1 MKKIVIIT
9 TLFLISSCNISKNNV
24 SDSCKTYLQFIEK
37 NWIKNEDQTFAFKG
51 NPNYWNADKYKKYVD
66 DNCLLGKSKD
76 YIEKI
81 FGTPTKVFK
90 SPDVNTI
97 IYCLD
102 SKICLRNTI
111 YGGNFLRFNLSQ
123 DNEVIEVF
131 TGPGD
136 SDIPD

>member
-1 MKKIVIIT
+1 MKKIAVIIV
-9 TLFLISSCNISKNNV
+9 LFFSWSCNISKNNV
-24 SDSCKTYLQFIEK
+24 GDSCKNYLQFIEE
-37 NWIKNEDQTFAFKG
+37 NWIKNDDQTFAFKG
-51 NPNYWNADKYKKYVD
+51 NPSYWNADKYKNYVN

-76 YIEKI
+76 YIMKI
-81 FGTPTKVFK
+81 FGTPTKSFK
-90 SPDVNTI
+90 SPDINTI

-111 YGGNFLRFNLSQ
+111 YGGKFLRFNM
-123 DNEVIEVF
+123 NENNDVIEIF